1 MSSGKLERLLEMLEA
16 GEYKNQKWVKK
27 TPGIQRQQLTHIQ
40 QIISRLY
47 ASNCSSIAGNL
58 KRCGE
63 EVEYGM
69 HTTLYFCNS
78 PFCPRCRHKRQ
89 KDAAKDA
96 LLKFSYVPRDQLRFL
111 TILLPVLYSP
121 DKTDLKQRRDKAKKD
136 IIKALRPLNDVRLF
150 GYFEID
156 VKDADNLDIT
166 SREYKVLS
174 DLGLLPILNAR
185 FLNHP
190 YLLHYHAIVDLGQN
204 TVADLRSALQPHF
217 PHNYQINIKQL
228 YAQKLVPDNLQNLAF
243 YMLKFRA
250 QFSTNIYANDDTEN
264 KSMTRYRD
272 LYPQQRMSHYVSLV
286 HDVGKFKFFKFHYNV
301 R

>member
-1 MSSGKLERLLEMLEA
+1 MSSDKLERLLEMLES
-16 GEYKNQKWVKK
+16 GEYKNLKWIKK
-27 TPGIQRQQLTHIQ
+27 TPGIQRQQFTHIQ
-40 QIISRLY
+40 QIISHLR
-47 ASNCSSIAGNL
+47 SSHHSIAWNL
-58 KRCGE
+58 ERCGE
-63 EVEYGM
+63 VAEYGM
-69 HTTLYFCNS
+69 FSNLYFCNS

-96 LLKFSYVPRDQLRFL
+96 LLKFSYVPRNQLRFL
-111 TILLPVLYSP
+111 TILLPVLYGP

-156 VKDADNLDIT
+156 VKEASSLVIN
-166 SREYKVLS
+166 SRAYNVLS
-174 DLGLLPILNAR
+174 DLGLMP
-185 FLNHP
+185 FTGCGFEYP

-204 TVADLRSALQPHF
+204 TVDQFRSALQPHF

-228 YAQKLVPDNLQNLAF
+228 YAQKLVSENLHDLAF

-250 QFSTNIYANDDTEN
+250 QFSTNIYADDDTEN

-272 LYPQQRMSHYVSLV
+272 LYPQRRMSHYVSLV

-301 R
+301 K